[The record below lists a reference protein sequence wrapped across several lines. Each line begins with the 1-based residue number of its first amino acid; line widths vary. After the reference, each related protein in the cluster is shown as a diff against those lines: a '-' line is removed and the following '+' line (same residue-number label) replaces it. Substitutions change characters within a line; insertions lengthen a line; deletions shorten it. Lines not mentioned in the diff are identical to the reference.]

1 MLRQSQRTTPESEA
15 EEAGSSED
23 LLNEF
28 NEAAGASR
36 FEILIEDS
44 D

>member
-23 LLNEF
+23 LFNEF
-28 NEAAGASR
+28 NEAAGASQLK
-36 FEILIEDS
+36 IS
-44 D
+44 DKRSN